1 MSSHAFTFCN
11 EDFLALPSGALFWPA
26 QRLLCVSDLHFGK
39 ASRYA
44 LHGASVL
51 PPYEVHDTLLR
62 LDQDIAEQRPKAVI
76 CLGDSFDRVGASDD
90 LDPRARE
97 WIIRLQAG
105 VNWIWIEGNHDPG
118 PLDLGGTHMHEV
130 AIGPIVFRHI
140 ALGETATGGE
150 VSGHY
155 HPKATV
161 RAGNRAIIRRCFATD
176 AHRIILPA
184 YGTYTGGLN
193 VNASPISTLL
203 ATNAICILTGAKALP
218 IPRSKTRS

>member
-51 PPYEVHDTLLR
+51 PPYEVYDTLLR

-118 PLDLGGTHMHEV
+118 PLIWV
-130 AIGPIVFRHI
+130 ALICMRSLLDQSFS
-140 ALGETATGGE
+140 ATSR
-150 VSGHY
+150 SGKQLRGAKY
-155 HPKATV
+155 QAT
-161 RAGNRAIIRRCFATD
+161 
-176 AHRIILPA
+176 IILKQRFA
-184 YGTYTGGLN
+184 R
-193 VNASPISTLL
+193 AS
-203 ATNAICILTGAKALP
+203 ALSSAAASRRMRIGSFCQRTAP
-218 IPRSKTRS
+218 TQVA